1 MLDLG
6 PLASKSAHPNINY
19 SLEDIAMTGM
29 IWHSRCGCGSGQRA
43 GRALAPLLARPWVLL
58 AVLSLS
64 NLSLAADLA
73 PEAPNA
79 SRRSELITLV
89 RQDCGS
95 CHGLTLKGGLGPAL
109 LPETLRDKPA
119 DSLKATLLHGRPGTA
134 MPPWR
139 RFVSEAEA
147 EWIVV
152 NLQKGFPSGR

>member
-1 MLDLG
+1 MLLV
-6 PLASKSAHPNINY
+6 A
-19 SLEDIAMTGM
+19 
-29 IWHSRCGCGSGQRA
+29 W
-43 GRALAPLLARPWVLL
+43 
-58 AVLSLS
+58 SLS

-109 LPETLRDKPA
+109 LPETLRDKPV
-119 DSLKATLLHGRPGTA
+119 DGLKATLLHGRPGTA
-134 MPPWR
+134 MPPWQ
-139 RFVSEAEA
+139 RFITEVEA
-147 EWIVV
+147 EWIIV